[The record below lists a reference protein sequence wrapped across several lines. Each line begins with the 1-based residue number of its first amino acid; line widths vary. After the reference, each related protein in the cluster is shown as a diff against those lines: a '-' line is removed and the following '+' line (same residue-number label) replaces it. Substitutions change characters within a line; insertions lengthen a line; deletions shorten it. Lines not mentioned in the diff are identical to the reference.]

1 MLFVG
6 AMTSQPYSTLPVVVA
21 VVAVLAVVAVI
32 VVVVVVVLFKRRS
45 CRRLVK
51 MRRFYIIPFGPPAN
65 SDEYYL

>member
-21 VVAVLAVVAVI
+21 VVAVLAVI
-32 VVVVVVVLFKRRS
+32 VVVVLFKRRS